1 MGTQEGEVRVFNS
14 DRLVVTT
21 YCLSMN
27 TTLGESVSPAAV
39 LALKMQPGEGGIL
52 LVAYEGRPAVVWS
65 FKSSKVVKTLHF
77 ESPINCFDWTADGNA
92 IVAGLRDGNIVIWDY
107 ASKETEP
114 KRLLRVHS
122 DLAVLSVSAVD
133 RVLSLASSVLVTGG
147 QPKGGGLSFLPS
159 GDSPTWVKID
169 LPDEVYSVVGV
180 PSAEGDK
187 AFVLTEKCGLFS
199 VSLTTAETQPKPAF
213 FLSVLG
219 PSRIV
224 QSTLS
229 TVASDGTA
237 VLDFLAGFPVLSDS
251 TLTGG
256 LLSESLTDSF
266 GVLITAHEDGL
277 IRLWRV
283 SKQRLT
289 ALANLS
295 LNSAFPYADVQ
306 DTFHF
311 PGISEDIIT
320 LLEFNVSAGLLLLGN
335 CLGWLGVWKALPGSF
350 ELLFKAKITS
360 TALCACTLM
369 SCSRDTM
376 AVFGD
381 IAGNLSVVSLAVGD
395 VILVTSL
402 AEGKGGIRQN
412 VLISEIVA
420 MPEAGVAVVAVS
432 NGGLYQ
438 VNVETLE
445 VEPSPVCLNA
455 DFVSETPKRSDFGII
470 KLLPVMPLP
479 NLLVVCYEK
488 LGFTVSLPHFHQLS
502 GIQWTSPLFS
512 ASVNLFN
519 TQAYVT
525 TLDKSGILALWSLPD
540 LCLKWKADTSL
551 PLK

>member
-1 MGTQEGEVRVFNS
+1 MFNS

-21 YCLSMN
+21 YCLSMS
-27 TTLGESVSPAAV
+27 TTLGDSVSPAAV

-65 FKSSKVVKTLHF
+65 FKSHKTVKTLHF
-77 ESPINCFDWTADGNA
+77 ESPINCFDWTADGSA

-180 PSAEGDK
+180 ASTEGDK
-187 AFVLTEKCGLFS
+187 AFVLTEKCGLFC
-199 VSLTTAETQPKPAF
+199 VSLTTAGIPPKPAF
-213 FLSVLG
+213 FLSILG

-256 LLSESLTDSF
+256 QVSESFTDCF

-277 IRLWRV
+277 VRLWRV

-289 ALANLS
+289 ALATLN
-295 LNSAFPYADVQ
+295 LNSAFPYAEVQ
-306 DTFHF
+306 GAFHF
-311 PGISEDIIT
+311 PGVLEDIIT
-320 LLEFNVSAGLLLLGN
+320 LLQFDVSAGLLLIGN
-335 CLGWLGVWKALPGSF
+335 CLGWLAVWRALPGSF
-350 ELLFKAKITS
+350 ELLFKAKIAS
-360 TALCACTLM
+360 NALCAGALL
-369 SCSRDTM
+369 SSGQDTK

-381 IAGNLSVVSLAVGD
+381 ISGNLSVVSLAAGD
-395 VILVTSL
+395 LLLVTSL
-402 AEGKGGIRQN
+402 AEGKGGVRQN

-420 MPEAGVAVVAVS
+420 MPEAGVVVVAVS

-438 VNVETLE
+438 VDVETLE
-445 VEPSPVCLNA
+445 VGQSPNSLNA
-455 DFVSETPKRSDFGII
+455 DFTSETPKRSDFGII

-479 NLLVVCYEK
+479 NILVVCYEK
-488 LGFTVSLPHFHQLS
+488 LGFTISLPDFHQIS

-512 ASVNLFN
+512 AAINLFN
-519 TQAYVT
+519 TQAYVST
-525 TLDKSGILALWSLPD
+525 IDKSGCLALWSLPE
-540 LCLKWKADTSL
+540 LRLKWKSDTSL